1 MWLYILNNVL
11 YAKFVKLTKKFIKT
25 VIIATIFILLI
36 LVIKYKPAFSVSY
49 QGNVIGYVD
58 NKDEFQKL
66 VNEKILTSN
75 DEKVAFVSLDNISYF
90 SEFVSR
96 NCVNENSVFDKLKSE
111 AKNYY
116 KVYEVYGSK
125 ENDES
130 VYYNSI
136 EEAQNYIDLISSKY
150 SDVDDEFK
158 INTLYVENEVSEDT
172 IKQAKEKL
180 EESLNAKVAEI
191 NKQKEIDSKTI
202 NGVYIASVPVS
213 NGHITSRFGSRES
226 IRNHTH
232 KGIDIAASYGTNI
245 KAVADGTIEYASYNS
260 GGYGNLVIIDHGNG
274 IKTYYGH
281 CSKLCVSVGQKVNAG
296 DVIAKVGSTGNS
308 TGNHCHFEI
317 RVNGSQ
323 IDPQK
328 YVY

>member
-1 MWLYILNNVL
+1 MWLFILNNVL

-96 NCVNENSVFDKLKSE
+96 NCVNENFVFDKLKSE

-125 ENDES
+125 ENDKS

-136 EEAQNYIDLISSKY
+136 EEAQNYIDLINSKY

>member
-49 QGNVIGYVD
+49 QGNVIGYVE

-96 NCVNENSVFDKLKSE
+96 NCVNENFVFDKLKSE

-136 EEAQNYIDLISSKY
+136 EEAQNYIDLINSKY

-296 DVIAKVGSTGNS
+296 EVIAKVGSTGNS

>member
-1 MWLYILNNVL
+1 MWLFILNNVL

-136 EEAQNYIDLISSKY
+136 EEAQNYIDLINSKY

-232 KGIDIAASYGTNI
+232 KGIDIAASYGTDI

-296 DVIAKVGSTGNS
+296 DLIAKVGSTGNS

>member
-1 MWLYILNNVL
+1 MWLFILNNVL

-96 NCVNENSVFDKLKSE
+96 NCVNENFVFDKLKSE

-136 EEAQNYIDLISSKY
+136 EEAQNYIDLINSKY

>member
-232 KGIDIAASYGTNI
+232 KGIDIAASYGTDI

>member
-1 MWLYILNNVL
+1 MWLFILNNVL

-96 NCVNENSVFDKLKSE
+96 NCVNENFVFDKLKSE

-136 EEAQNYIDLISSKY
+136 EEAQNYIDLINSKY

-158 INTLYVENEVSEDT
+158 INTLYVENEVSGDT

-232 KGIDIAASYGTNI
+232 KGIDIAASYGTDI

>member
-1 MWLYILNNVL
+1 MWLFILNNVL

-96 NCVNENSVFDKLKSE
+96 NCVNENFVFDKLKSE

-136 EEAQNYIDLISSKY
+136 EEAQNYIDLINSKY

-232 KGIDIAASYGTNI
+232 KGIDIAASYGTDI

-317 RVNGSQ
+317 RVNGTQ

>member
-1 MWLYILNNVL
+1 M
-11 YAKFVKLTKKFIKT
+11 
-25 VIIATIFILLI
+25 I

-96 NCVNENSVFDKLKSE
+96 NCVNENFVFDKLKSE

-136 EEAQNYIDLISSKY
+136 EEAQNYIDLINSKY

-158 INTLYVENEVSEDT
+158 INALYVENEVSEDT

-232 KGIDIAASYGTNI
+232 KGIDIAASYGTDI